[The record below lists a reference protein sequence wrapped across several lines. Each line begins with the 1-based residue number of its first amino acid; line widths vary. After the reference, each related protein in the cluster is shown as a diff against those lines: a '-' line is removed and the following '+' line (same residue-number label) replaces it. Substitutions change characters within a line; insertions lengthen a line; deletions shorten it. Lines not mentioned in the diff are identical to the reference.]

1 MSFYCVGSKE
11 VICDKAYKDYLM
23 EDILRE
29 EGILLTPLRSVK
41 ESRYEGEWIEYAK
54 RLYRRLAESVFS
66 VLKRFIGMR
75 PYSVSLRGLLIK
87 IYTAVV
93 SYNLYRM
100 WKMNLI

>member
-1 MSFYCVGSKE
+1 
-11 VICDKAYKDYLM
+11 M

-29 EGILLTPLRSVK
+29 EGILLTPLRIAGMRV
-41 ESRYEGEWIEYAK
+41 
-54 RLYRRLAESVFS
+54 
-66 VLKRFIGMR
+66 IGMI

>member
-29 EGILLTPLRSVK
+29 ESILLTPLRILK

-54 RLYRRLAESVFS
+54 RLYRRLAESVF
-66 VLKRFIGMR
+66 VENEPNITCN
-75 PYSVSLRGLLIK
+75 LRYYIP
-87 IYTAVV
+87 
-93 SYNLYRM
+93 
-100 WKMNLI
+100 